1 MWDVEYGSE
10 GLVSTKCDV
19 YSYGIMLMET
29 FTRKKPTDEIFAG
42 DLSLKDRVNELLPNA
57 IIQVIDA
64 NLLRPGEEHFNV
76 KVQCVSSIMELALNC
91 SAGSPRVRI
100 NIKDAP
106 TALKEISLRFLTNQK
121 GT

>member
-1 MWDVEYGSE
+1 MLDVEYGSE

-42 DLSLKDRVNELLPNA
+42 DLSLKDWVNELLPNA

-91 SAGSPRVRI
+91 SAGSPRERI
-100 NIKDAP
+100 NIKDAL
-106 TALKEISLRFLTNQK
+106 TALKDIRLRFLTNHE